1 MDHPA
6 IVPEPR
12 VTMHLTSEATALMH
26 IMKSSIGT
34 GILAMPSAF
43 NNAGLVIGLIGV
55 PIIGIITIHCM
66 HLLVRC
72 EEELCRRTGQPY
84 LEFERVA
91 ESAFSVGPVGVRR
104 HSSRAA
110 TAVYIFL
117 CFTQIGYCSCYAL
130 FAAESFSEITKDFF
144 HTSITTQEFLFML
157 LPIMLLANMIKSLP
171 NLSYFSS
178 IANVLQLGGLCYIFG
193 HLIIGLP
200 PSDSVRAYADWRT
213 LPLFFGTAIYAFE
226 GIGTVLPIKK
236 GMNHPSAFGGW
247 NGVLNTAMVVVACLY
262 IGMGFFGFLK
272 YGNQVKGNIAFNL
285 PEGAINTTVKLLF
298 AIAIFMSY
306 PLQMYV
312 PISMIWPK
320 VVDKYDLIQGSE
332 KYELIQCGFR
342 IVMVTATFFAAA
354 VVPKLDLFISLVG
367 AFCSSCLAWIFPP
380 LFHTL
385 TFWDSQQEEG
395 TSRLRFTAYVTKNSL
410 IAAFGMIGFATGTYC
425 SIRDLVNRLSH

>member
-1 MDHPA
+1 MDSTDGPD
-6 IVPEPR
+6 VR
-12 VTMHLTSEATALMH
+12 RTTSLTSDTTALMH

-43 NNAGLVIGLIGV
+43 NNAGLVIGTIGV

-72 EEELCRRTGQPY
+72 EEELCRRMGQPY

-91 ESAFSVGPVGVRR
+91 ESAFSVGPVVVRR
-104 HSSRAA
+104 HASRAA
-110 TAVYIFL
+110 KSVYIFL
-117 CFTQIGYCSCYAL
+117 CITQIGYCSCYAL

-144 HTSITTQEFLFML
+144 HTNITTQQFLLML
-157 LPIMLLANMIKSLP
+157 LPIMLLANMIKSLS

-178 IANVLQLGGLCYIFG
+178 VANVLQLGGLCYIFG
-193 HLIIGLP
+193 YLIIDLP
-200 PSDSVRAYADWRT
+200 PSSSVRAFADWRT

-236 GMNHPSAFGGW
+236 GMKQPSLFGGW
-247 NGVLNTAMVVVACLY
+247 IGVLNTAMVVVACLY

-272 YGNQVKGNIAFNL
+272 YGNHVKGNIAFNL
-285 PEGAINTTVKLLF
+285 PEGGINTTVKLLF

-306 PLQMYV
+306 PLQMFV
-312 PISMIWPK
+312 PVSMIWPK
-320 VVDKYDLIQGSE
+320 IVQKFDLVEGSE
-332 KYELIQCGFR
+332 KYELIECGFR
-342 IVMVTATFFAAA
+342 ILMVTATFFAAA

-385 TFWDSQQEEG
+385 TFWDSQEEM
-395 TSRLRFTAYVTKNSL
+395 SRLRFVSYVTKNSL
-410 IAAFGMIGFATGTYC
+410 IAVFGMIGFATGTYC
-425 SIRDLVNRLSH
+425 SLRDVVSRLNQ

>member
-1 MDHPA
+1 MDP
-6 IVPEPR
+6 
-12 VTMHLTSEATALMH
+12 VTDPQVRRTRLTSETAALMN

-43 NNAGLVIGLIGV
+43 NNAGLVIGMIGV

-72 EEELCRRTGQPY
+72 EEELCRRMDQPY

-91 ESAFSVGPVGVRR
+91 ESAFRVGPGILRR
-104 HSSRAA
+104 HADRAA
-110 TAVYIFL
+110 KSVYVFL
-117 CFTQIGYCSCYAL
+117 CITQIGYCSCYAL

-144 HTSITTQEFLFML
+144 HITITTQGFLIML
-157 LPIMLLANMIKSLP
+157 LPVMLLANMIKSLP

-178 IANVLQLGGLCYIFG
+178 VANVLQLGGLCYIFG
-193 HLIIGLP
+193 NLVTDLP
-200 PSDSVRAYADWRT
+200 PSSSVRAYADWRT

-236 GMNHPSAFGGW
+236 GMKQPSAFGGLV
-247 NGVLNTAMVVVACLY
+247 GVLNTAMVVVACLY

-272 YGNQVKGNIAFNL
+272 YGDQVKGNIAFNL
-285 PEGAINTTVKLLF
+285 PEGGVNTTVKLVF

-312 PISMIWPK
+312 PVSMIWPK
-320 VVDKYDLIQGSE
+320 MVHKLDLVHGSEKYDLID
-332 KYELIQCGFR
+332 CGFR
-342 IVMVTATFFAAA
+342 ILMVTGTFFAAA
-354 VVPKLDLFISLVG
+354 VVPRLDLCISLVG

-385 TFWDSQQEEG
+385 TFWDSRQE
-395 TSRLRFTAYVTKNSL
+395 TSRLRFLSYVTKNSL
-410 IAAFGMIGFATGTYC
+410 IAVFGMIGFATGTYC
-425 SIRDLVNRLSH
+425 SLRDVVSRFSH

>member
-1 MDHPA
+1 MDSIEQPVVSRA
-6 IVPEPR
+6 
-12 VTMHLTSEATALMH
+12 TLTTETTALMH

-43 NNAGLVIGLIGV
+43 KNSGLVIGIFGV
-55 PIIGIITIHCM
+55 PLIGIITIHCM

-72 EEELCRRTGQPY
+72 EEELCRRLEQPY

-91 ESAFSVGPVGVRR
+91 RSAFSVGPVSLRR
-104 HSSRAA
+104 HADRAA
-110 TAVYIFL
+110 TAVYMFL

-144 HTSITTQEFLFML
+144 HCNITTQQFLFML

-178 IANVLQLGGLCYIFG
+178 VANILQLGGLCYIFTN
-193 HLIIGLP
+193 LVIDLP
-200 PSDSVRAYADWRT
+200 PSKSVTAFANWRT

-236 GMNHPSAFGGW
+236 GMENPSQFGGLV
-247 NGVLNTAMVVVACLY
+247 GVLNTAMTIVACLY

-272 YGNQVKGNIAFNL
+272 YGDQVKGNIAFNL
-285 PEGAINTTVKLLF
+285 PEGAVNTSVKLLF

-306 PLQMYV
+306 PLQMFV

-320 VVDKYDLIQGSE
+320 IVTKFQLERGSE

-342 IVMVTATFFAAA
+342 ILMVTVTFIAAA

-385 TFWDSQQEEG
+385 TFWDSQQE
-395 TSRLRFTAYVTKNSL
+395 TSRLCFVSYVAKNSF
-410 IAAFGMIGFATGTYC
+410 IAVFGMIGFATGTYC
-425 SIRDLVNRLSH
+425 SLRDVIHQFTM